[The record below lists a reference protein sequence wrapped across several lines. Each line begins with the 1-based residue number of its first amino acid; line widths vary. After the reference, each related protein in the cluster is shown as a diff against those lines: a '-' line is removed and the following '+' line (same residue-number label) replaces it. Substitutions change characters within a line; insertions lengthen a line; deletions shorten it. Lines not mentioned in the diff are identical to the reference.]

1 MFQGVH
7 DIIAGMTLLAAS
19 SIEATIDPAECSSLA
34 LAFSV
39 PLCLCGHPLLVAVR
53 LERKGL
59 GMNFLQDLRFS
70 FRTLVKSPAFALVAV
85 ASLALG
91 IGANTTIFSLVN
103 AMFLNPLPVEK
114 SAELVAVYTVDE
126 TNAALGLTQL
136 SYPNYEDYRDENEV
150 FDGTFAWGFPVP
162 GEHAR
167 GRRAGASLYRD
178 GDGKLLRCAR
188 SRAGARAVH
197 PS

>member
-1 MFQGVH
+1 
-7 DIIAGMTLLAAS
+7 
-19 SIEATIDPAECSSLA
+19 
-34 LAFSV
+34 
-39 PLCLCGHPLLVAVR
+39 
-53 LERKGL
+53 
-59 GMNFLQDLRFS
+59 MNFLQDLRFN

-114 SAELVAVYTVDE
+114 SDELVAVYTVDE

-162 GEHAR
+162 GGT
-167 GRRAGASLYRD
+167 GRRSQTCRS
-178 GDGKLLRCAR
+178 LRC
-188 SRAGARAVH
+188 G
-197 PS
+197 